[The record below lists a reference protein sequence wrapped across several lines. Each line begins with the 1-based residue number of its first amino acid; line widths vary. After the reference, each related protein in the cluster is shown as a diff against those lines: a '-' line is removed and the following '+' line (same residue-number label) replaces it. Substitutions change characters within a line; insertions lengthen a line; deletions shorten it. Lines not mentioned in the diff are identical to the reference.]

1 LRQFVSGN
9 FFSSSHLSN
18 LRTEPFIAHSP
29 NKPGET
35 DKIAEH
41 RPSAFVVGAGNANT
55 SRRYSMTNR
64 FMISAA
70 VAALIAGTGFA
81 NAQGTG
87 TSREAPSAGS
97 TVQQSA
103 PPSERAAPSS
113 TTPSSAAPMNHSDAS
128 ESAAPAAKTTQSDQ
142 KMQPQG
148 SKNQRAQDDM
158 KAGPKGEKSAQDNN
172 INDTKGEKSKSMSSE
187 TNEKNPAGKDMKAE
201 GREDRNG
208 KMNAESKGTT
218 ENKSETVGQ
227 AGAGA
232 KLSSEQRTKI
242 STVIREQHV
251 QPTTNV
257 NFSISIGTRVPR
269 DVEFRPLPTEI
280 LSIYPDWRGYEF
292 FLVRDEIVVVN
303 PRTLEI
309 VAVIET

>member
-1 LRQFVSGN
+1 M
-9 FFSSSHLSN
+9 
-18 LRTEPFIAHSP
+18 
-29 NKPGET
+29 
-35 DKIAEH
+35 
-41 RPSAFVVGAGNANT
+41 T
-55 SRRYSMTNR
+55 SR

-70 VAALIAGTGFA
+70 AVALIAGTGFA

-87 TSREAPSAGS
+87 TSREAPSA
-97 TVQQSA
+97 VQQNA

-113 TTPSSAAPMNHSDAS
+113 AAPMNRNDAS
-128 ESAAPAAKTTQSDQ
+128 DSAAPAAKTTQSDQ

-158 KAGPKGEKSAQDNN
+158 KAGPKGEKSAQDHN
-172 INDTKGEKSKSMSSE
+172 INDTNGEKSKSMSSQ
-187 TNEKNPAGKDMKAE
+187 TNEKSPAAKDMKAE
-201 GREDRNG
+201 GREDRGG
-208 KMNAESKGTT
+208 KMNAESKGAA
-218 ENKSETVGQ
+218 ENRSETVGQ
-227 AGAGA
+227 AGAGGA
-232 KLSSEQRTKI
+232 KLSSEQRTRI

-251 QPTTNV
+251 QPAANV
-257 NFSISIGTRVPR
+257 NFSISVGTRVPR